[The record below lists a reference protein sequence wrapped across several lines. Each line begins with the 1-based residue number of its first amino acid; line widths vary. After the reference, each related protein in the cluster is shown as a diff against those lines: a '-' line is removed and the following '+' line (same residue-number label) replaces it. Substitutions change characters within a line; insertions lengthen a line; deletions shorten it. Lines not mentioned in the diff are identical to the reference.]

1 MGIPMQRTLPYS
13 RARNLIG
20 RHEAAASPALFHPP
34 RFLWMFNRCSRWKF
48 SGSSAERGMFSDIG
62 SPVTEV
68 CEPRAIACQSN
79 RLRFLSGR
87 TGGSLG

>member
-1 MGIPMQRTLPYS
+1 
-13 RARNLIG
+13 
-20 RHEAAASPALFHPP
+20 
-34 RFLWMFNRCSRWKF
+34 
-48 SGSSAERGMFSDIG
+48 MFSDIG

-87 TGGSLG
+87 TGGPLG

>member
-1 MGIPMQRTLPYS
+1 MQRTLPDS

-20 RHEAAASPALFHPP
+20 RHEAAALPALFHPS

-68 CEPRAIACQSN
+68 CEPAPSRVKAIACASSQAGPAA
-79 RLRFLSGR
+79 R
-87 TGGSLG
+87 